1 MEYKLRKLKATD
13 AFLIIKLINKFG
25 IMEFK
30 KCFNANEI
38 AKLAENKE
46 GLSKEELTEKV
57 GFNII
62 LSCCAVIF
70 ENIGKCENEVFEFL
84 SAVSNLNR
92 KQVECLSL
100 AELAQMIIE
109 IFQKDEFK
117 DFYKVVSGL
126 LKQEKSASWIW
137 FIRDIPT
144 PWN

>member
-62 LSCCAVIF
+62 LSCVSVIF
-70 ENIGKCENEVFEFL
+70 ENIGKCENEFFEFL

-126 LKQEKSASWIW
+126 LK
-137 FIRDIPT
+137 
-144 PWN
+144 

>member
-1 MEYKLRKLKATD
+1 MEYELRKLKATD

-62 LSCCAVIF
+62 LSSLRSYF
-70 ENIGKCENEVFEFL
+70 LKTLENVKMRFL
-84 SAVSNLNR
+84 NSCQFVSNLNR
-92 KQVECLSL
+92 TQVECLSL

-109 IFQKDEFK
+109 IFQKMNSKIFTRLFLDC
-117 DFYKVVSGL
+117 
-126 LKQEKSASWIW
+126 
-137 FIRDIPT
+137 
-144 PWN
+144 

>member
-1 MEYKLRKLKATD
+1 
-13 AFLIIKLINKFG
+13 
-25 IMEFK
+25 MEFK

-62 LSCCAVIF
+62 LSCVSVIF

-126 LKQEKSASWIW
+126 LK
-137 FIRDIPT
+137 
-144 PWN
+144 

>member
-38 AKLAENKE
+38 AKLTENKE

-70 ENIGKCENEVFEFL
+70 ENIEKCKNEVFEFL

-126 LKQEKSASWIW
+126 LK
-137 FIRDIPT
+137 
-144 PWN
+144 

>member
-25 IMEFK
+25 IIEFK
-30 KCFNANEI
+30 KCFNANDI

-62 LSCCAVIF
+62 LSCISVIF
-70 ENIGKCENEVFEFL
+70 ENIDKCENEVFEFL

-126 LKQEKSASWIW
+126 LK
-137 FIRDIPT
+137 
-144 PWN
+144 

>member
-38 AKLAENKE
+38 AKLADEIAKLAENKE
-46 GLSKEELTEKV
+46 GLSKEGLTEKV

-62 LSCCAVIF
+62 LSCVSVIF

-126 LKQEKSASWIW
+126 LK
-137 FIRDIPT
+137 
-144 PWN
+144 

>member
-70 ENIGKCENEVFEFL
+70 ENIEKCENEVFEFL
-84 SAVSNLNR
+84 ASVSNLNR

-126 LKQEKSASWIW
+126 LK
-137 FIRDIPT
+137 
-144 PWN
+144 

>member
-1 MEYKLRKLKATD
+1 MEYELRKLKATD

-70 ENIGKCENEVFEFL
+70 ENIVKCENEVFEFL

-126 LKQEKSASWIW
+126 LK
-137 FIRDIPT
+137 
-144 PWN
+144 

>member
-1 MEYKLRKLKATD
+1 MEYELRKLKATD

-46 GLSKEELTEKV
+46 VLSKEELTEKV

-126 LKQEKSASWIW
+126 LK
-137 FIRDIPT
+137 
-144 PWN
+144 

>member
-70 ENIGKCENEVFEFL
+70 ENTGKCENEVFEFL

-92 KQVECLSL
+92 NK
-100 AELAQMIIE
+100 
-109 IFQKDEFK
+109 
-117 DFYKVVSGL
+117 
-126 LKQEKSASWIW
+126 
-137 FIRDIPT
+137 
-144 PWN
+144 

>member
-62 LSCCAVIF
+62 LSCVSVIF
-70 ENIGKCENEVFEFL
+70 ENIDKCENEIFEFL

-126 LKQEKSASWIW
+126 LK
-137 FIRDIPT
+137 
-144 PWN
+144 

>member
-25 IMEFK
+25 VMEFK
-30 KCFNANEI
+30 KCFNAKDI

-46 GLSKEELTEKV
+46 GLSKEELTEEV

-62 LSCCAVIF
+62 LSCCEVIF
-70 ENIGKCENEVFEFL
+70 ANIGKCENEIFEFL
-84 SAVSNLNR
+84 VSVSNLNR
-92 KQVECLSL
+92 KQVESLSL

-117 DFYKVVSGL
+117 DFFKVVSGL
-126 LKQEKSASWIW
+126 LK
-137 FIRDIPT
+137 
-144 PWN
+144 

>member
-62 LSCCAVIF
+62 LSCFSVIF
-70 ENIGKCENEVFEFL
+70 ENIDKCENEVFEFL

-126 LKQEKSASWIW
+126 LK
-137 FIRDIPT
+137 
-144 PWN
+144 

>member
-38 AKLAENKE
+38 AKLTENKE
-46 GLSKEELTEKV
+46 GQSKEELTEKV

-70 ENIGKCENEVFEFL
+70 ENIEKCENEVFEFL

-109 IFQKDEFK
+109 FFQKDEFK

-126 LKQEKSASWIW
+126 LK
-137 FIRDIPT
+137 
-144 PWN
+144 

>member
-62 LSCCAVIF
+62 LSCVFVIF
-70 ENIGKCENEVFEFL
+70 ENIDKCENEVFEFL

-126 LKQEKSASWIW
+126 LK
-137 FIRDIPT
+137 
-144 PWN
+144 

>member
-70 ENIGKCENEVFEFL
+70 ENIEKCENEVFEFL

-126 LKQEKSASWIW
+126 LK
-137 FIRDIPT
+137 
-144 PWN
+144 

>member
-62 LSCCAVIF
+62 LSCVSVIF
-70 ENIGKCENEVFEFL
+70 ENIGKCENEVFGFL

-126 LKQEKSASWIW
+126 LK
-137 FIRDIPT
+137 
-144 PWN
+144 

>member
-70 ENIGKCENEVFEFL
+70 ENIGNEVFEFL
-84 SAVSNLNR
+84 SAVSNLIR

-126 LKQEKSASWIW
+126 LK
-137 FIRDIPT
+137 
-144 PWN
+144 